1 MNLKEPNIEF
11 IKRKLKESTEQGKDT
26 VELTQEEASWLL
38 LQAEKKKQYQKVVRS
53 IKDFIY
59 LRYGGNLYLDQIYD
73 YFQNNSIAAFQ
84 NKQIKPKRVV
94 DYF

>member
-11 IKRKLKESTEQGKDT
+11 IKRKLKESMEQGKDT
-26 VELTQEEASWLL
+26 VEITQEEAAWLL

-59 LRYGGNLYLDQIYD
+59 LRYGGNVYLDQIYD
-73 YFQNNSIAAFQ
+73 YIVDSVEVIENGW
-84 NKQIKPKRVV
+84 KQKLGV
-94 DYF
+94 